1 MREYYD
7 LVDKLYTYL
16 NGSPSVNTVTF
27 GDIFQ
32 VDLSKQTIF
41 PLAHVNIQS
50 VSFTDY
56 VMQFNLQVICMD
68 LVDENKDDKLAT
80 ATIPYRGLDNKHDVL
95 NTQLTVINGLQA
107 ALRRGELFR
116 DKYQVISDVSANLF
130 EDRFENLL
138 TGWSLDLTLQ
148 VANDDMSLINATGDA
163 CR

>member
-1 MREYYD
+1 
-7 LVDKLYTYL
+7 
-16 NGSPSVNTVTF
+16 
-27 GDIFQ
+27 
-32 VDLSKQTIF
+32 
-41 PLAHVNIQS
+41 
-50 VSFTDY
+50 
-56 VMQFNLQVICMD
+56 
-68 LVDENKDDKLAT
+68 
-80 ATIPYRGLDNKHDVL
+80 L

>member
-1 MREYYD
+1 
-7 LVDKLYTYL
+7 
-16 NGSPSVNTVTF
+16 
-27 GDIFQ
+27 
-32 VDLSKQTIF
+32 
-41 PLAHVNIQS
+41 
-50 VSFTDY
+50 
-56 VMQFNLQVICMD
+56 MQFNLQVICMD

-80 ATIPYRGLDNKHDVL
+80 ATIPYRGLDNKHDIL

-107 ALRRGELFR
+107 SLRRGELFR

-148 VANDDMSLINATGDA
+148 VANDDMSLINDTGNA